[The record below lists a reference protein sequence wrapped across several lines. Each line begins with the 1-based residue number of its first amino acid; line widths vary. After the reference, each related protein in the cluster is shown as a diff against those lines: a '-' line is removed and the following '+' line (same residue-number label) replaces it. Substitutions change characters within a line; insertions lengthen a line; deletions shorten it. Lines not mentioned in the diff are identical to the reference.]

1 VKHFSIIAIFAL
13 SFFLISCGS
22 SKESSKELV
31 IKKLPSG
38 VEYEDI
44 MIGNGPMPVEGK
56 KVSVHYI
63 WKTQDGTLIE
73 NTYDLGRPHTF
84 AFGNESTLAGLTE
97 GIRTMKKGGKR
108 KLYIPPELGYGDR
121 SVRNVPPN
129 STLVMTVE
137 LVDVVE

>member
-1 VKHFSIIAIFAL
+1 MKSLSIIVLFAISIA
-13 SFFLISCGS
+13 LISCGS
-22 SKESSKELV
+22 SKESQKQV
-31 IKKLPSG
+31 DIKRLPSG
-38 VEYEDI
+38 VEYEEI
-44 MIGNGPMPVEGK
+44 LIGTGPMPVEGK

-73 NTYDLGRPHTF
+73 NTYDIGKPHTF
-84 AFGNESTLAGLTE
+84 VFGSESTLAGLTD

-108 KLYIPPELGYGDR
+108 ILYIPPELGYGDR

-129 STLVMTVE
+129 TTLIMTVE